1 MSSAKNNGGL
11 NSHDLDSLNAQKFD
25 HSATLANNAEKSQRA
40 AARDP
45 NEDLRSVKSEYDYG
59 AKKKFVD
66 ILGNFKKNNLDGLK
80 GLENIQ
86 GHPGMKNLEAP
97 LSTKSRR
104 SGLSGRSQML
114 GARTPKVGGVDAI
127 DERPEVDMNLLD
139 KDGNPIVL
147 TPE

>member
-1 MSSAKNNGGL
+1 M
-11 NSHDLDSLNAQKFD
+11 
-25 HSATLANNAEKSQRA
+25 
-40 AARDP
+40 
-45 NEDLRSVKSEYDYG
+45 KSEYDYG

-86 GHPGMKNLEAP
+86 GHPGMKNLEGP

-104 SGLSGRSQML
+104 SGLSGRSQMY

-127 DERPEVDMNLLD
+127 DEGAELDMNLLD

>member
-1 MSSAKNNGGL
+1 M
-11 NSHDLDSLNAQKFD
+11 
-25 HSATLANNAEKSQRA
+25 
-40 AARDP
+40 
-45 NEDLRSVKSEYDYG
+45 KSEYDYG

-97 LSTKSRR
+97 LSTKSGRSGVSRR
-104 SGLSGRSQML
+104 SNLL
-114 GARTPKVGGVDAI
+114 GARTPKVGGLEGV